1 MPQEPHR
8 RPSTPSS
15 IVSETSKV
23 SFSKRLRKVFSMN
36 NMKSNKDLSLL
47 KERNGSIVSIPSS
60 VTSTMSK
67 DSKMSFRRRS
77 IASLTSLFQRHSI
90 QEESVTEEQTKQEI
104 KKKPVLRVDTNQQ
117 RKGGMKGK
125 MNTKSS
131 LVPTLTFCSAGRSHN
146 NLIPDSPNSVISSRS
161 SISRLPPPMLPKFIE
176 ALPSPTP
183 SSSSSSSASARQ
195 HMDDAFR
202 VGLHYPIGLH
212 ASPRLRPAAPLP
224 SSSSSSLSSEKK
236 RVIQFCTTVQ
246 VHETFSANDYD
257 RRCDANATCQKL
269 TPLSVMKIKQELNEY
284 KLTEMEVHVES
295 RQYTQFFL

>member
-224 SSSSSSLSSEKK
+224 SSSSSLSSEKK